1 MGPLRAEL
9 LKIWRSWATT
19 ILIVI
24 VALVE
29 LLLGYVLIWAILQAP
44 DTGDGGGAGFG
55 PQERATLLATLGPDA
70 LVGNALA
77 MLAGLGG
84 ALALVLGALS
94 SAREYGWRT
103 VAALLVQGRPRPA
116 VVAAKAGALAVV
128 LAVMTVATFLAALGG
143 SAFVTQLEGGESGL
157 PPIDELAA
165 GLGAGWLILGAW
177 GSIGLALGFLLRGTG
192 LAIGLGLA
200 YAFVIES
207 IIAALVGTSGIVEA
221 VARGLVG
228 VNAGALA
235 GSFGPELPPE
245 FGGSTVD
252 VAPAVAALVLAAY
265 LVAGLTLAAAVVRAQ
280 DVT

>member
-9 LKIWRSWATT
+9 LKAWRSWATT
-19 ILIVI
+19 ILILI

-29 LLLGYVLIWAILQAP
+29 LLLGYLVIWLVVQAP
-44 DTGDGGGAGFG
+44 LEQGGLDEA
-55 PQERATLLATLGPDA
+55 ASAALLATLGPEG

-84 ALALVLGALS
+84 ALALVLGALM

-103 VAALLVQGRPRPA
+103 VGALLVQGRPRVA
-116 VVAAKAGALAVV
+116 MVAAKAGALAIV
-128 LAVMTVATFLAALGG
+128 LAVMTVATFVAALAG
-143 SAFVTQLEGGESGL
+143 SALVAALEGGEMAL
-157 PPIDELAA
+157 PPLDEVAA
-165 GLGAGWLILGAW
+165 GLGAGWLIVGAW

-200 YAFVIES
+200 YAFVIETLIVTLS
-207 IIAALVGTSGIVEA
+207 GTSSVVEA
-221 VARGLVG
+221 IARGLVG

-235 GSFGPELPPE
+235 SSFGPELPPQ
-245 FGGSTVD
+245 FGGPLLDIT
-252 VAPAVAALVLAAY
+252 PAVATFVVAAY
-265 LVAGLTLAAAVVRAQ
+265 LVAGLVVSTIVVRAR

>member
-1 MGPLRAEL
+1 MGGPFRAEL
-9 LKIWRSWATT
+9 LKSWRSWATT

-44 DTGDGGGAGFG
+44 DVGGDAGGFG
-55 PQERATLLATLGPDA
+55 EQGRAALLATLGPDA
-70 LVGNALA
+70 LVGNALS

-116 VVAAKAGALAVV
+116 LIAAKAAALAVV
-128 LAVMTVATFLAALGG
+128 LAVMTLATFLAALAG
-143 SAFVTQLEGGESGL
+143 SAFVMQLEGGETGL
-157 PPIDELAA
+157 PPMDELAA
-165 GLGAGWLILGAW
+165 GLGAGWLIVGAW

-200 YAFVIES
+200 YAFVIET
-207 IIAALVGTSGIVEA
+207 IIVSLVGSSDIVEG
-221 VARGLVG
+221 VSRGLVG

-235 GSFGPELPPE
+235 GSFGPELPPQ
-245 FGGSTVD
+245 FGGSVLD
-252 VAPAVAALVLAAY
+252 IAPAVAALVLAAY
-265 LVAGLTLAAAVVRAQ
+265 LVAGLVAATVVVRAR

>member
-9 LKIWRSWATT
+9 LKARRSWATT

-29 LLLGYVLIWAILQAP
+29 LLLGYLVIWLVVQAP
-44 DTGDGGGAGFG
+44 AQEGSGFDEAA
-55 PQERATLLATLGPDA
+55 QAALLATLGADA

-84 ALALVLGALS
+84 ALALVLGALM

-103 VAALLVQGRPRPA
+103 VGALLVQGRSRMA
-116 VVAAKAGALAVV
+116 MVAAKVGALAIV
-128 LAVMTVATFLAALGG
+128 LAVMVVATFLAAFLG
-143 SAFVTQLEGGESGL
+143 ATVVAAIEGNEIGFPRLGEL
-157 PPIDELAA
+157 VA
-165 GLGAGWLILGAW
+165 GLGAGWLIVGAW
-177 GSIGLALGFLLRGTG
+177 GAIGLALGFLLRATG

-200 YAFVIES
+200 YAFVIELL
-207 IIAALVGTSGIVEA
+207 IAGLSPLSDVVEA
-221 VARGLVG
+221 IARGLIG

-235 GSFGPELPPE
+235 ASFGPELPPG
-245 FGGSTVD
+245 FGGPVLEIDPGLAT
-252 VAPAVAALVLAAY
+252 LVVAAY
-265 LVAGLTLAAAVVRAQ
+265 LVVSLVVATVVVRAR